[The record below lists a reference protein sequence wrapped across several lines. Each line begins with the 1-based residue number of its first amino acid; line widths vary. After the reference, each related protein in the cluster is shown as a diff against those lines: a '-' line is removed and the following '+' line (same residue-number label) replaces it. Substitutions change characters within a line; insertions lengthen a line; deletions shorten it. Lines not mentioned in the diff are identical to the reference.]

1 MGRWMLLAV
10 PLLLAAQCAP
20 PGEEEPSPPTG
31 PNYDLGEPVSVRGD
45 LKMKRWRQIHLDLQG
60 ALELPADD
68 ICNETGIYDCRVL
81 HNVPLGG
88 INIENGLFRPVDGLS
103 VSTGLA
109 IERFVMQACANRAS
123 EDLLLE
129 EPVVFTL
136 APDATEIA
144 RDEADAL
151 ITDLYRRLLAR
162 DPLPEEL
169 DAVFSL
175 HEGIVADGGRNLEWA
190 WMACFAIGTS
200 TEALLY

>member
-1 MGRWMLLAV
+1 MRSWMFLAV
-10 PLLLAAQCAP
+10 PFLLAAQCAP
-20 PGEEEPSPPTG
+20 QESEPAPPTG

-60 ALELPADD
+60 ALELTPDQ
-68 ICNETGIYDCRVL
+68 ICHETGIYDCRVL

-109 IERFVMQACANRAS
+109 VERFVMQACANRAA
-123 EDLLLE
+123 EDLLLD
-129 EPVVFTL
+129 EPVIFTL
-136 APDATEIA
+136 APDATDIE
-144 RDEADAL
+144 RTEADAL
-151 ITDLYRRLLAR
+151 VTDLYRRFLAR
-162 DPLPEEL
+162 DPLPTEL
-169 DAVFSL
+169 DAVVSL

-190 WMACFAIGTS
+190 WMACFSIGTT

>member
-1 MGRWMLLAV
+1 MWRLVLAA
-10 PLLLAAQCAP
+10 LLLLVAGCPEPEPEAP
-20 PGEEEPSPPTG
+20 PPTG

-45 LKMKRWRQIHLDLQG
+45 LKMKRWRQVHLDLQG

-88 INIENGLFRPVDGLS
+88 INIENGLFRPIDGLS

-109 IERFVMQACANRAS
+109 IERFVMQACANRAA
-123 EDLLLE
+123 EDLLLD
-129 EPVVFTL
+129 EPVVFKL
-136 APDATEIA
+136 APDDTEIG
-144 RDEADAL
+144 RDAADV
-151 ITDLYRRLLAR
+151 IVTDLYRRLLAR

-169 DAVFSL
+169 DAVFAL

-190 WMACFAIGTS
+190 WMACFAIGTT